1 MVVGGGVVVVV
12 VVGLGVVMGILGG
25 GEVVVA
31 TRIGM
36 REL

>member
-1 MVVGGGVVVVV
+1 MIVGGVVVVVV